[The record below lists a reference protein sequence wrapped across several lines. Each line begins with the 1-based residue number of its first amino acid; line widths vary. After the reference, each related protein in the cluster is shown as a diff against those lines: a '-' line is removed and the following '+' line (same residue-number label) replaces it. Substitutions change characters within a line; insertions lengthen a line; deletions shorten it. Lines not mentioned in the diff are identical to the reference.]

1 MPFQNGFSLN
11 NDHSLRQQSNTQ
23 VLSVS
28 NLDGGILC
36 FQIKR
41 SGVWPLVNKDI
52 T

>member
-1 MPFQNGFSLN
+1 MPFQNVFSLN
-11 NDHSLRQQSNTQ
+11 NEHSLLQQKNTQ

-36 FQIKR
+36 IQIKR
-41 SGVWPLVNKDI
+41 SGLWPLLNKDI